1 MVTKPSAA
9 AKKAP
14 ATPPAKTSGKTS
26 GKTAAKTS
34 AKASAK
40 PPARAAT
47 KTPPSPPAR
56 PAVKAPA
63 KAPAKAPVKAPAK
76 APVRPAAK
84 APRKASGDPF
94 DQYRQ
99 SLLVRQEELLLDIS
113 RNRQVTVD
121 TVDEQAQDMVD
132 RATSAYT
139 REFAFSLSEADR
151 KALLLIEQ
159 ALLRMDQG
167 TYGVCVHCQGVV
179 QEKRLEA
186 VPWARHCLDC
196 QEMQDKGLL

>member
-9 AKKAP
+9 TKKAP
-14 ATPPAKTSGKTS
+14 AKI
-26 GKTAAKTS
+26 
-34 AKASAK
+34 
-40 PPARAAT
+40 
-47 KTPPSPPAR
+47 PS
-56 PAVKAPA
+56 K
-63 KAPAKAPVKAPAK
+63 
-76 APVRPAAK
+76 PAAK
-84 APRKASGDPF
+84 AAPKAAPKSSDKPHKVPFEKHRK
-94 DQYRQ
+94 R
-99 SLLVRQEELLLDIS
+99 LLLRQEELILDIS
-113 RNRQVTVD
+113 RNRQVTD
-121 TVDEQAQDMVD
+121 ETVDEQAQDMVD

-139 REFAFSLSEADR
+139 REFAFSLSESDR

-159 ALLRMDQG
+159 ALLRIEQG

>member
-14 ATPPAKTSGKTS
+14 AKTPAKT
-26 GKTAAKTS
+26 
-34 AKASAK
+34 
-40 PPARAAT
+40 
-47 KTPPSPPAR
+47 
-56 PAVKAPA
+56 PA
-63 KAPAKAPVKAPAK
+63 K
-76 APVRPAAK
+76 PAAK
-84 APRKASGDPF
+84 VAPKSSEKPHKEHKDLRDHKEHKEHKDPKDPF
-94 DQYRQ
+94 EKYRKR
-99 SLLVRQEELLLDIS
+99 LLIRQEELILDIS
-113 RNRQVTVD
+113 RNRQVTD
-121 TVDEQAQDMVD
+121 ETVDEQAQDMVD

-139 REFAFSLSEADR
+139 REFAFSLSESDR

-159 ALLRMDQG
+159 ALLRIEQG

-186 VPWARHCLDC
+186 VPWARHCLEC